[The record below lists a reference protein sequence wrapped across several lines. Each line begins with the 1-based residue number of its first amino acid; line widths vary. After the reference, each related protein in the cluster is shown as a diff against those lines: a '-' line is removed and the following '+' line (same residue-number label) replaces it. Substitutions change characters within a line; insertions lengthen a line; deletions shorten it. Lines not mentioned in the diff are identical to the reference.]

1 VSFAPGQFITAQRL
15 NRLSPVSYTV
25 EASGTVA
32 ASQTNADIPGVTQ
45 TFTTE
50 TNNAT
55 VDCIWTVDFDLSG
68 ASTATATSRL
78 LLDAVTSSTRFI
90 AWAGEVATDRS
101 VTTQLQSFVIPTLG
115 SHTIKAQ
122 VTTNANQTVGQ
133 YSAMRLTVH
142 EVV

>member
-1 VSFAPGQFITAQRL
+1 
-15 NRLSPVSYTV
+15 V

-133 YSAMRLTVH
+133 YSAMRLTVY